1 MGDYS
6 DHCRLSG
13 LIIQP
18 GDAVTLFVPN
28 RDRQPGR
35 QVRTYDEQQRLW
47 RWRTDVA
54 TGPTRKDAGGPFT
67 VKLVSAATYQ
77 GLGVY
82 VLASGETWDIPGH
95 LDEPCQPYAVFH
107 QAVWDAA
114 LAHLCANLPV
124 WGQDLA
130 LAGVPGAALWFQA
143 EAVLTYAQQV
153 GREVFTPHIP
163 TPDDHVDDCLAASA
177 HLAALTGT
185 LVRAAQAARDED

>member
-1 MGDYS
+1 M
-6 DHCRLSG
+6 
-13 LIIQP
+13 
-18 GDAVTLFVPN
+18 TLFVPN
-28 RDRQPGR
+28 RDRQPNR
-35 QVRTYDEQQRLW
+35 QARTYDEQQHLW

-54 TGPTRKDAGGPFT
+54 IGLKREDAGGPLT
-67 VKLVSAATYQ
+67 VKLASAATYQ

-82 VLASGETWDIPGH
+82 VLASGETWDIPDH

-107 QAVWDAA
+107 QSVWDAA
-114 LAHLCANLPV
+114 LAHICEHLPV

-130 LAGVPGAALWFQA
+130 LAGAPGAALWFQA

-163 TPDDHVDDCLAASA
+163 TPDDHVDETLAATA

-185 LVRAAQAARDED
+185 LVRAVQVARDEN